1 MRMLRLLLIS
11 GTCLALSGSL
21 PAEDIRRHGPYHLG
35 MPFFEFTDAL
45 RLQLAGNR
53 MEMNPRAALYRT
65 HAPLSAFRIW
75 TFAPFIMNPRLSEE
89 FVFNDGLL
97 IGVITRERL
106 KESPFEPRKSETRER
121 KQEEERERSVEE
133 FYNEAGA
140 ADPALIGTTGDE
152 PVRLNESGREIRD
165 RLFQRFGP
173 GRTRRGRRGIA
184 FAWRRDGVLLTYSLL
199 RAGETSFL
207 EKTMVSE
214 PQRETVYSGAGDFRT
229 NLEVNALNNR
239 VFRTPPP
246 GGQSA
251 TWESGEYP
259 YQVGPCDGY
268 AGPLD
273 LFGCSLRI
281 DFGKK

>member
-1 MRMLRLLLIS
+1 
-11 GTCLALSGSL
+11 
-21 PAEDIRRHGPYHLG
+21 
-35 MPFFEFTDAL
+35 MPFFEFMDAL
-45 RLQLAGNR
+45 RLQLARNQ

-75 TFAPFIMNPRLSEE
+75 TFAPFFMNPKLSEE

-106 KESPFEPRKSETRER
+106 KESPFESREPEKKKR
-121 KQEEERERSVEE
+121 SQAEERERSVEE
-133 FYNEAGA
+133 FYDESGTT
-140 ADPALIGTTGDE
+140 DQALIGSGSPRT
-152 PVRLNESGREIRD
+152 VRLNASGREIRD
-165 RLFQRFGP
+165 RLIERYGP
-173 GRTRRGRRGIA
+173 ARTRRGRRGIV

-199 RAGETSFL
+199 RTGKDTFL
-207 EKTMVSE
+207 EKTVVSE
-214 PQRETVYSGAGDFRT
+214 PQRATVYSGAGDFRT
-229 NLEVNALNNR
+229 NLEVDALNNR

-268 AGPLD
+268 TGPLD

-281 DFGKK
+281 SFDKK